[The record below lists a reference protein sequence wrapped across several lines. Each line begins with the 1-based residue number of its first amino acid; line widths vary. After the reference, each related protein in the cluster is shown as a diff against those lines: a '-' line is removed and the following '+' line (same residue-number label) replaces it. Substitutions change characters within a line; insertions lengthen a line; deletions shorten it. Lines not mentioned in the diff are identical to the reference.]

1 VSSENVTPRGDER
14 RKHPR
19 FERPLE
25 LTDGQP
31 EQGFAVLETMN
42 VSLGGVLCRVDR
54 FLEPMTRLKVQGR
67 VPGSDQTLRAD
78 AVVVRVE
85 PEVEVADR
93 DDYRV
98 ALFFQQMGEEDRAVL
113 QDYLEG

>member
-1 VSSENVTPRGDER
+1 MPRGGER
-14 RKHPR
+14 RRHPR
-19 FERPLE
+19 YKRPLE
-25 LTDGQP
+25 LADGQP

-54 FLEPMTRLKVQGR
+54 FLEPMTRLKVLGR
-67 VPGSDQTLRAD
+67 IPGSERTLKAD

-98 ALFFQQMGEEDRAVL
+98 ALFFQRMGDEDRAVL
-113 QDYLEG
+113 KGYLES

>member
-1 VSSENVTPRGDER
+1 MSSDNVTPRGDER

-19 FERPLE
+19 YQRPLE
-25 LTDGQP
+25 FIDGQSG
-31 EQGFAVLETMN
+31 QGFAVLETMN

-67 VPGSDQTLRAD
+67 IPGSDQTLRAD

-85 PEVEVADR
+85 PEVEVAER

-98 ALFFQQMGEEDRAVL
+98 ALFFQHMGAEDRAVL